1 MLEPLETSNVAKYH
15 IGKRVEGIGEAGDV
29 SGTVVSVV
37 PLAPGAVAGP
47 GRLMVRLDGGHVLE
61 EEQQQQHQQHQQQ
74 QHHHHQQHQQHH
86 HQQQQQHH
94 HHQQHHHQQQHQQQ
108 QQQQQQ
114 QQLFDLIIKTL
125 TKLQYTAQH

>member
-61 EEQQQQHQQHQQQ
+61 EQQQQH
-74 QHHHHQQHQQHH
+74 
-86 HQQQQQHH
+86 
-94 HHQQHHHQQQHQQQ
+94 HQQQ
-108 QQQQQQ
+108 QQQQ
-114 QQLFDLIIKTL
+114 L
-125 TKLQYTAQH
+125 TQSRTSSLLSSSKNCTFGRA